1 MGTPD
6 PSHPYS
12 KPRPWKGAS
21 TATRFLHKLSARGP
35 TQRSRLEF
43 YFLPGCVAVSL
54 ARYPLIASCFEASS
68 ARVALE
74 APRTNATLLIARNF
88 GIYYFQTSAFCVLKS
103 EFKHTMQAALLSG
116 SLKLERGCLFLSI
129 DKKSS
134 SHIVIQKLQSDLVPA
149 DAAKC
154 QLERDLSCF
163 HCTIIHAG
171 ELQEAGIALETI
183 ESTPS
188 VPANDSQIV
197 GTAGENIGSSVSF
210 VILGIGINA
219 SCWFAV
225 LCVPVGDD
233 IRMRFKLSPRQFHIT
248 LGFVSRDNHSITKD
262 CSVIKHWADNT
273 SLVHAAAVMN
283 ISKPLSLKA
292 AHELACMLHH
302 MEIVSS
308 SYKDA
313 ITVRIRLTK
322 ALINSGKVAEAQSS
336 IGSIIDGAT
345 SVKDAD
351 VLLDA
356 LVLLHTMTVGYQ
368 LKSQREALAE
378 GHEFLSMHKTIFE
391 GKLIK
396 ADIKQRQLLQELCDF
411 IISSPQE
418 HRRRDFWHL
427 APSNTLHFVSLP
439 MNFSLR
445 GGKDLAGSG
454 EPSISSIQGVSAVG
468 FKTVVTLTECDLA
481 NHVKAVAPHITYKH
495 FPINDRR
502 APASLAEL
510 LRITDAVQNS
520 DVPVLVHCLGGKGR
534 TALVLAA
541 LLMVRHAEA
550 TGVPYSASESIAI
563 IKDERSVIMS
573 AEQVHMLSE
582 LYAYLTSQE
591 WTRPTFP
598 APRIMC
604 VGLPCSGKSTFI
616 SQMIRVFGAKSVFTA
631 SQDELGC
638 EECKRVWATDPRA
651 GSVCVLD
658 RCNVTVAE
666 RKYWLDLCHKSPT
679 ACVYFNIN
687 SSICICRSAGRTIHP
702 TLPSSR
708 APRIIEELAGQL
720 QAPVVSEGFSRIDEI
735 RSDDDLLELMHR
747 FGASNLQERIL
758 FNDDVVPFPRTPHLI
773 NLGAATEDDCIMFK
787 RLGKDSDVAVDQR
800 LKHAC
805 MVGSQIVIEEKVDGA
820 NMGFRL
826 MSNGKIAVQN
836 RSHFVTKES
845 GEQFKR
851 LDTWLEIHSAQLH
864 ALLKSPRW
872 ILYGCVQS

>member
-1 MGTPD
+1 
-6 PSHPYS
+6 
-12 KPRPWKGAS
+12 
-21 TATRFLHKLSARGP
+21 
-35 TQRSRLEF
+35 
-43 YFLPGCVAVSL
+43 
-54 ARYPLIASCFEASS
+54 
-68 ARVALE
+68 
-74 APRTNATLLIARNF
+74 
-88 GIYYFQTSAFCVLKS
+88 
-103 EFKHTMQAALLSG
+103 MQAALLAG

-134 SHIVIQKLQSDLVPA
+134 SHDVIQKLQSDHVPA

-171 ELQEAGIALETI
+171 ELQEPGTLGTALQTI
-183 ESTPS
+183 EKTLSDTASEP
-188 VPANDSQIV
+188 QI
-197 GTAGENIGSSVSF
+197 AGAAAVTIGSNASF
-210 VILGIGINA
+210 DILGIGINS

-225 LCVPVGDD
+225 LSVPVGDN

-248 LGFVSRDNHSITKD
+248 LGFMSRDNHSITKD
-262 CSVIKHWADNT
+262 CSVIKHWANAA
-273 SLVHAAAVMN
+273 SLVHAAAIMN

-308 SYKDA
+308 SYKDVVA
-313 ITVRIRLTK
+313 VRIRLTK
-322 ALINSGKVAEAQSS
+322 ALINSGRIAEAQFS
-336 IGSIIDGAT
+336 IAGIIDGAA
-345 SVKDAD
+345 SVRDAD
-351 VLLDA
+351 ALLDA
-356 LVLLHTMTVGYQ
+356 LLLLHTMTVAYQ
-368 LKSQREALAE
+368 LKSQREAHAE
-378 GHEFLSMHKTIFE
+378 ALEYLSKHKTIFE
-391 GKLIK
+391 GSLIK
-396 ADIKQRQLLQELCDF
+396 ADIKQRQLLQELCQF
-411 IISSPQE
+411 IVSSPQE
-418 HRRRDFWHL
+418 HRRRDLWHV
-427 APSNTLHFVSLP
+427 APNNTLHFVSLP
-439 MNFSLR
+439 LNFSVR

-454 EPSISSIQGVSAVG
+454 EPSISSIQGISAVG
-468 FKTVVTLTECDLA
+468 FKTVVTLTECDLSA
-481 NHVKAVAPHITYKH
+481 DVKAVAPHITYKH

-510 LRITDAVQNS
+510 LRIADAVQNS

-541 LLMVRHAEA
+541 VLMVRHAEA
-550 TGVPYSASESIAI
+550 SGFPYSASESIAI

-598 APRIMC
+598 ATRIMC

-638 EECKRVWATDPRA
+638 EECKRVWATDPRV

-658 RCNVTVAE
+658 RCNVTGAE
-666 RKYWLDLCHKSPT
+666 RKHWLDLCHRSPT
-679 ACVYFNIN
+679 ACVYFNTD
-687 SSICICRSAGRTIHP
+687 SSICIRRSAGRTIHP

-735 RSDDDLLELMHR
+735 RSDEDLHELMQR

-773 NLGAATEDDCIMFK
+773 NLGAATEDDSIMFK

-800 LKHAC
+800 LKQAC
-805 MVGSQIVIEEKVDGA
+805 MGGSHIVIEEKVDGA

-826 MSNGKIAVQN
+826 MSNGKIGVQN

-851 LDTWLEIHSAQLH
+851 LDTWLETHSAQLQ

-872 ILYGCVQS
+872 ILYGCVELRAK